1 MESTTDTS
9 ISLDTNT
16 PLKLCLQSQSTKHD
30 EKYFVVQNQTSNFDE
45 KNVNKSDIA
54 IYTNRETIN
63 VDKETTTN
71 NQKQNKECITV
82 SNQQINQ
89 RHTDDIIETT
99 ISNTINNAELPRND
113 NRIIETSKKNGTED
127 NNDQEKRKVNNPK
140 QHETSL
146 YLGR

>member
-1 MESTTDTS
+1 MTRN
-9 ISLDTNT
+9 I
-16 PLKLCLQSQSTKHD
+16 KHPI
-30 EKYFVVQNQTSNFDE
+30 FDE

-54 IYTNRETIN
+54 IYTNIETIN
-63 VDKETTTN
+63 IDKETTNN

-99 ISNTINNAELPRND
+99 ISNTINNAELPRNY

-127 NNDQEKRKVNNPK
+127 NNDQEKSKVNNPK

>member
-1 MESTTDTS
+1 M
-9 ISLDTNT
+9 
-16 PLKLCLQSQSTKHD
+16 CLQSQSTKHD
-30 EKYFVVQNQTSNFDE
+30 EKYFVLQNQTSNFDE

-54 IYTNRETIN
+54 IYANRETIN
-63 VDKETTTN
+63 IDKETTTN

-99 ISNTINNAELPRND
+99 ISNTINNAKLPRND

-127 NNDQEKRKVNNPK
+127 NNDKKKV
-140 QHETSL
+140 
-146 YLGR
+146 R